1 MVAAAAAAAVVVA
14 QRLVVE
20 VDLLVSLVR
29 VAEGWV

>member
-1 MVAAAAAAAVVVA
+1 MAAAAAAAVVVA
-14 QRLVVE
+14 QRLVVA